1 MLTVPKVLSVDEITF
16 LQSSISAKSAL
27 TKIHLEPIF
36 SISSFTF
43 NPWFSL
49 RPQIVIPFAPLLAN
63 SFAVS
68 APIPWVLPVITMIL
82 SLNWFFVSVI

>member
-1 MLTVPKVLSVDEITF
+1 MVPLSVNPAQLINVLTVPKVLSVDEITF

-43 NPWFSL
+43 NP
-49 RPQIVIPFAPLLAN
+49 
-63 SFAVS
+63 
-68 APIPWVLPVITMIL
+68 
-82 SLNWFFVSVI
+82 